1 VKVLLTIAL
10 LVAPAAL
17 AAEVDLGAPVP
28 DGSRK
33 VAELRYR
40 SSTDWDNTLKWYQRH
55 TNLSRPKL
63 IINQPGI
70 KAVHLVNPSGK
81 RRWEGLNVYETNGEV
96 RIAIVPVE
104 KDGKRSGKK

>member
-1 VKVLLTIAL
+1 VKLFLAL
-10 LVAPAAL
+10 LLL
-17 AAEVDLGAPVP
+17 AAPVCLASEADLGAPVP

-55 TNLSRPKL
+55 TNLSRPKM

-70 KAVHLVNPSGK
+70 KAVHLFNPSGK
-81 RRWEGLNVYETNGEV
+81 KRWEGLNVYEANGEV
-96 RIAIVPVE
+96 RISIVPVE
-104 KDGKRSGKK
+104 KNGKKSGKK